1 MSHNT
6 FFKEEMELDQIR
18 ESEQQLAKRARES
31 AEHRRRLAEERSE
44 RETTMPPLEEI
55 QVRMLR
61 KQHEQIVS
69 RGEVKNERRTQN
81 HSILLLL
88 LLVTATCTLVW
99 WGMKLMQGG

>member
-18 ESEQQLAKRARES
+18 ETEQHLAKRERES
-31 AEHRRRLAEERSE
+31 AEHRRRLAQQRSE
-44 RETTMPPLEEI
+44 RETTMPPLEEV
-55 QVRMLR
+55 QDRKQR

-81 HSILLLL
+81 YSML
-88 LLVTATCTLVW
+88 LLVLLVAATCSLVW
-99 WGMKLMQGG
+99 WGMRLMQGG